1 MATIT
6 EIPSAAEVPVGLEAL
21 SAHLAERAASLRP
34 SVVSI
39 HSGQHGRA
47 DRSGAG
53 VIWQADGLIVTNAHV
68 VDQPRA
74 HVVLEDGR
82 DYEARLLA
90 HDPALDLAALRV
102 AEEGLPAVSVGD
114 SDALRVGE
122 IVFAIGHPL
131 GQPHAATW
139 GIVRASPET
148 REPGRGEAGPPSVWG
163 AIQADLRLYPGN
175 SGGPLADA
183 RGRVVGINHMA
194 LPPRLALAVPSAAV
208 RRFLARLQGA
218 RLGVRVRTVDL
229 PPPLVER
236 LRLPSSRALMLVEV
250 APDQAAGR
258 AGLLPGD
265 VLLSVD
271 DRWLT
276 SADALVQTL
285 QAGPAGATAPPDG
298 GPTTLRL
305 HLLRGGAVREVE
317 VALRS
322 SG

>member
-1 MATIT
+1 METIMATIT

-21 SAHLAERAASLRP
+21 SAHLAERAAGLRP
-34 SVVSI
+34 SVVSV
-39 HSGQHGRA
+39 HSGQRGRGV

-102 AEEGLPAVSVGD
+102 AAEGLPAASVGD

-131 GQPHAATW
+131 GQPHAAAW

-148 REPGRGEAGPPSVWG
+148 RQPGGRESGPPSAWG
-163 AIQADLRLYPGN
+163 AIQADLRVYPGN

-208 RRFLARLQGA
+208 RRF
-218 RLGVRVRTVDL
+218 
-229 PPPLVER
+229 
-236 LRLPSSRALMLVEV
+236 
-250 APDQAAGR
+250 
-258 AGLLPGD
+258 
-265 VLLSVD
+265 
-271 DRWLT
+271 
-276 SADALVQTL
+276 
-285 QAGPAGATAPPDG
+285 
-298 GPTTLRL
+298 
-305 HLLRGGAVREVE
+305 
-317 VALRS
+317 
-322 SG
+322 